1 MAEGAAG
8 YTRHTP
14 SLHLTGQ
21 HPRSRPAAK
30 QGPSLENANTVE
42 IYLAIYIHKS
52 LSLYLHI
59 YVLGL
64 GNISRF

>member
-1 MAEGAAG
+1 MAEAAAG
-8 YTRHTP
+8 YTRRTP

-42 IYLAIYIHKS
+42 IYLAIYIS
-52 LSLYLHI
+52 LSI
-59 YVLGL
+59 YM
-64 GNISRF
+64 

>member
-42 IYLAIYIHKS
+42 IYLAIYIS
-52 LSLYLHI
+52 LSI
-59 YVLGL
+59 YINL
-64 GNISRF
+64 SRSIYTYMY